1 MSPRI
6 AYVDQ
11 EFRDSTWNVIVKA
24 NEICRAYEAQGYELT
39 LRQLYY
45 QFVARDLLPN
55 NDRSYKRLGSIIND
69 ARLAGHI
76 DWDHIND
83 RTRHLRTSNTWS
95 SPSSIIEASA
105 DQFARNMWRVSGQAF
120 RPEVW
125 VEKDALVDVVARA
138 SRTFQAPHFSCRG
151 YVSQS
156 EMWRAG
162 RRMKQHREQGFEPV
176 VFHLG
181 DHDPSGIDMTRDIT
195 DRLAMF
201 ADGPVRVE
209 RIALTMDQIEQYSP
223 PPNPAKLTD
232 SRGSDYIDRYGN
244 ESWELD
250 ALEPQVLVDLIEEHL
265 GSVITDRAAWDE
277 SLDEDESTRGRM
289 REVAARWNDIYAR
302 WGEVERALDGGETR

>member
-1 MSPRI
+1 MSPYI
-6 AYVDQ
+6 GYVEQDFRAATWEIIDQ
-11 EFRDSTWNVIVKA
+11 A
-24 NEICRAYEAQGYELT
+24 NLICQAYEAEGYELT

-45 QFVARDLLPN
+45 QFVARGVLAN
-55 NDRSYKRLGSIIND
+55 NDRNYKRLGSIIND

-76 DWDHIND
+76 DWNHIND
-83 RTRHLRTSNTWS
+83 RTRYLRTSSTWQD
-95 SPSSIIEASA
+95 PSQIIDASA
-105 DQFARNMWRVSGQAF
+105 DQFQRNLWTTSGQEY

-138 SRTFQAPHFSCRG
+138 AKPLHVPHFSCRG

-162 RRMKQHREQGFEPV
+162 RRMRKHLTEGYSPV

-195 DRLAMF
+195 ERLSLF
-201 ADGPVRVE
+201 AEEPIEVV
-209 RIALTMDQIEQYSP
+209 RIALTMDQVEQYSP

-232 SRGSDYIDRYGN
+232 SRGSDYVQRYGH

-250 ALEPQVLVDLIEEHL
+250 ALEPRTLVDLINSHI
-265 GSVITDRAAWDE
+265 SPRITDPETWQDVAE
-277 SLDEDESTRGRM
+277 EDTATRSRM
-289 REVAARWNDIYAR
+289 RDVAARWDDIYNR
-302 WGEVERALDGGETR
+302 WDEVEEVLDA

>member
-1 MSPRI
+1 MSPTI
-6 AYVDQ
+6 TYVDQ
-11 EFRDSTWNVIVKA
+11 DFRDATWDVIDKA
-24 NEICRAYEAQGYELT
+24 NDICRAYEAQGYELT

-55 NDRSYKRLGSIIND
+55 NDRSYKRLGSIVND

-76 DWDHIND
+76 DWNHIND

-95 SPSSIIEASA
+95 DPSSIIEASA
-105 DQFARNMWRVSGQAF
+105 DQFARNLWDVSDQGF

-138 SRTFQAPHFSCRG
+138 SRRYQAPHFSCRG

-162 RRMKQHREQGFEPV
+162 RRMKRHREQGFEPV

-181 DHDPSGIDMTRDIT
+181 DHDPSGIDMSRDIA

-209 RIALTMDQIEQYSP
+209 RIALTMEQIEQYSP

-232 SRGSDYIDRYGN
+232 SRGSDYVRRFGT

-250 ALEPQVLVDLIEEHL
+250 ALEPQVLVDLIQKHL
-265 GSVITDRAAWDE
+265 AAVISDQDAWDDA
-277 SLDEDESTRGRM
+277 LDEDRSTRLRM
-289 REVAARWNDIYAR
+289 REVAERWDDIYAH
-302 WGEVERALDGGETR
+302 WAEVEQALDGEVGF